1 MTKREDSAVLP
12 RSDAAQALRQRAEKI
27 ALEKAAKKA
36 AQQPANLAAPTPEGL
51 QHAIHELEVH
61 QIELEIQNEEMHRIQ
76 EDLETSRTRYF
87 DLYDLAPTGYFT
99 LTGEGLILEANLT
112 VAKLL
117 GVARGDLVNQPWSRS
132 VFPEDQDINY
142 LEFKE
147 LFETGEPR
155 AWEMRLNRTAAVPFW
170 ASVEA
175 TRVLHADGVFACH
188 AVVSDISE
196 RIRVRQELLN
206 AHRRNTAILESIS
219 DGFNT
224 FDRLWRCTYV
234 NPAGANMFGKAAGE
248 LLGRT
253 VWELWPQ
260 ATDLPFGTAFNHAA
274 AENVP
279 VQVEAFY
286 AAPLNG
292 WFEVRYYPS
301 PEGFSLFFTDITQRR
316 RMEEARQETV
326 RVLESAVKE
335 KTVLLQEVHHRVKNN
350 LAVISGLL
358 SMKADATGSEEA
370 KAALETSQK
379 RVHSMALIHEHL
391 YGSSS
396 LDHINF
402 SDYARELVGW
412 LYATFSDESGGR
424 ISIEMDVDPIEIG
437 IERAVPCALI
447 LNELLTNA
455 FKYAFPGKRSGK
467 IRVALHECAP
477 GWLELSVEDDG
488 IGLPA
493 GFLAKQSTQ
502 SLGLKIVGILT
513 KQLEGSIEQQVSAG
527 SRIVLRFM
535 RVMSKAA

>member
-1 MTKREDSAVLP
+1 MNKAEVSSVLP
-12 RSDAAQALRQRAEKI
+12 RPDAAQALRARAEKM

-36 AQQPANLAAPTPEGL
+36 AQQPANLATPTPEGL
-51 QHAIHELEVH
+51 QRTIHELEVH

-99 LTGEGLILEANLT
+99 VTGEGLILEANLT

-117 GVARGDLVNQPWSRS
+117 GVARGDLVNQPWSRF
-132 VFPEDQDINY
+132 VFPEDQDVNY
-142 LEFKE
+142 LEFKD

-155 AWEMRLNRTAAVPFW
+155 EWEMRLNRTAAFAFW

-175 TRVLHADGVFACH
+175 TRVPHADGAFACR

-196 RIRVRQELLN
+196 RIRVRQELVD

-234 NPAGANMFGKAAGE
+234 NPTGAKMFGKAAGE

-260 ATDLPFGTAFNHAA
+260 ALDLPFGTAFRGDAG
-274 AENVP
+274 ENVP
-279 VQVEAFY
+279 VRVEAFY
-286 AAPLNG
+286 SAPLNG

-316 RMEEARQETV
+316 RIEETRLETV

-335 KTVLLQEVHHRVKNN
+335 KTVLLQEIHHRVKNN

-370 KAALETSQK
+370 KEALKASQK
-379 RVHSMALIHEHL
+379 RVHSMALIHEQL

-396 LDHINF
+396 LDRINF
-402 SDYARELVGW
+402 SDYARELVGA
-412 LYATFSDESGGR
+412 LCATFCDESSR

-455 FKYAFPGKRSGK
+455 FKYAFPGGRNGK
-467 IRVALHECAP
+467 VRVALHECAP
-477 GWLELSVEDDG
+477 DLLELSVEDDG

-493 GFLAKQSTQ
+493 GFLADRNTQ

-513 KQLEGSIEQQVSAG
+513 RQLEGSIEQQVSAG
-527 SRIVLRFM
+527 SRVVLRFM

>member
-1 MTKREDSAVLP
+1 MP
-12 RSDAAQALRQRAEKI
+12 RSDAAQELRRRAEKI
-27 ALEKAAKKA
+27 ALEKDARKA
-36 AQQPANLAAPTPEGL
+36 AQQPANPAAPTAESL

-61 QIELEIQNEEMHRIQ
+61 QIELEIQNEEMRRIQ
-76 EDLETSRTRYF
+76 EDLETSRARYF
-87 DLYDLAPTGYFT
+87 DLYDLAPAGYFT
-99 LTGEGLILEANLT
+99 LSGDGLILEANLT
-112 VAKLL
+112 LAKLL
-117 GVARGDLVNQPWSRS
+117 GVERGDLAGRPFSRF

-142 LEFKE
+142 LELRKV
-147 LFETGEPR
+147 LDTGQPR
-155 AWEMRLNRTAAVPFW
+155 EWEMRLNRTPGPFR

-175 TRVLHADGVFACH
+175 ARALYADGTFACRV
-188 AVVSDISE
+188 VVSDISE
-196 RIRVRQELLN
+196 RIRLREELLS
-206 AHRRNTAILESIS
+206 AHRRNTVVLESIS
-219 DGFNT
+219 DGVNT

-234 NPAGANMFGKAAGE
+234 NPAGAKMFGRAAAE
-248 LLGRT
+248 LLGKT

-260 ATDLPFGTAFNHAA
+260 ATDLTFGKAFRSNA
-274 AENVP
+274 AEKNP

-286 AAPLNG
+286 SELLRG

-301 PEGFSLFFTDITQRR
+301 TEGFSLFFTDITQRR
-316 RMEEARQETV
+316 RVEEARQETV

-350 LAVISGLL
+350 LAVISALL

-370 KAALETSQK
+370 KAALETSQS
-379 RVHSMALIHEHL
+379 RVQSMALIHEHL

-412 LYATFSDESGGR
+412 LSATFFDESGER
-424 ISIEMDVDPIEIG
+424 ISIEMDVDQIEIG

-455 FKYAFPGKRSGK
+455 FKYAFPGERRGR
-467 IRVALHECAP
+467 IQVGLHECAP
-477 GWLELSVEDDG
+477 GQLELSVEDDG

-493 GFLAKQSTQ
+493 GFLAEQNRR

-513 KQLEGSIEQQVSAG
+513 KQLEGALEQQVCAG
-527 SRIVLRFM
+527 SRIVLRFP
-535 RVMSKAA
+535 RVMSETRG

>member
-1 MTKREDSAVLP
+1 MDKTEVSSVVP
-12 RSDAAQALRQRAEKI
+12 RPDAAQALRARAEAI
-27 ALEKAAKKA
+27 ALDKAAKKA
-36 AQQPANLAAPTPEGL
+36 AQRPANLAAPTPDDL
-51 QHAIHELEVH
+51 QRTIHQLEVH
-61 QIELEIQNEEMHRIQ
+61 QIELEMQSDELRKIQGE
-76 EDLETSRTRYF
+76 LETSRARYF
-87 DLYDLAPTGYFT
+87 DLYDLAPAGYFT

-112 VAKLL
+112 LAKLL

-132 VFPEDQDINY
+132 VFPEDQDVNY

-155 AWEMRLNRTAAVPFW
+155 EWEMRLNRTGAAPFW

-175 TRVLHADGVFACH
+175 TRVEKADGAFACR

-196 RIRVRQELLN
+196 RIRVHEELLDAN
-206 AHRRNTAILESIS
+206 RRNTAILESIS

-234 NPAGANMFGKAAGE
+234 NPAGAKMFGRTAGE

-260 ATDLPFGTAFNHAA
+260 AVDLPFGTAFRGDTG
-274 AENVP
+274 ENVP
-279 VQVEAFY
+279 VRVEAFY
-286 AAPLNG
+286 SAPLNG

-301 PEGFSLFFTDITQRR
+301 PEGFALFFTDITQRR
-316 RMEEARQETV
+316 RIEETRLETV
-326 RVLESAVKE
+326 RVLEAAVKE

-370 KAALETSQK
+370 KEALDASQK
-379 RVHSMALIHEHL
+379 RVHSMALVHEHL

-402 SDYARELVGW
+402 SDYARELVGG
-412 LYATFSDESGGR
+412 LYATFSDESDR

-493 GFLAKQSTQ
+493 GFLAKQSAQ

-527 SRIVLRFM
+527 SRIVLHFM